1 MILVFLS
8 PIQTLRVLPFDVA
21 SHTVL
26 FQGFNS
32 HRKHFRSWVFSLH
45 SFFHFGNQIQ
55 SFIPKQIFFETIFE
69 TCSGTSGGVTG
80 IVLSGG
86 YILFWLSW
94 CFPKMKSQAW
104 WKSQNP
110 FTNLLG
116 SLSRK
121 YRGCHSKRIMAAQAC
136 WCKHNAD
143 WKCWQI
149 YQSQQKIIYTKKLQV
164 LHSEMRNEIMHLFI
178 SSFYSLSDLSAL
190 WRGTPL
196 KCVSICAVKTL
207 QLAQT
212 ANKLHRAAPYRWQYL
227 QLGSQTADPLW
238 AAR

>member
-1 MILVFLS
+1 MWRLIQFCSKASTHTANISEAECLAWTVSFILETKFSPLS
-8 PIQTLRVLPFDVA
+8 PNR
-21 SHTVL
+21 
-26 FQGFNS
+26 
-32 HRKHFRSWVFSLH
+32 FS
-45 SFFHFGNQIQ
+45 SRQF
-55 SFIPKQIFFETIFE
+55 
-69 TCSGTSGGVTG
+69 SGKKNCLGRVTG

-238 AAR
+238 AAC

>member
-149 YQSQQKIIYTKKLQV
+149 YQSQQKIIYTKETPGSPLWNEKWNHAFIHILLLFPLWPVCSLKGNSFEVRQH
-164 LHSEMRNEIMHLFI
+164 LCSEDPPI
-178 SSFYSLSDLSAL
+178 SSDS
-190 WRGTPL
+190 
-196 KCVSICAVKTL
+196 
-207 QLAQT
+207 
-212 ANKLHRAAPYRWQYL
+212 
-227 QLGSQTADPLW
+227 
-238 AAR
+238 